1 MSIEIISTGNE
12 IMSGLT
18 LDTNFNWVARVL
30 SERGISV
37 NYHSTIRDN
46 LDDLI
51 SAFNLASERSKI
63 VIVTGGLGPTEDDL
77 SSLAASKLL
86 STNLYFDQ
94 NVYDSIVKKLANRKR
109 KPNEHHKKQARF
121 PTGSDIL
128 ENHIGTAAGFKIK
141 YKNTTYYFL
150 PGVPREFKQMFT
162 QTVLK
167 ELESN
172 LEKGDRV
179 VLKILKTIGL
189 GESEVAEKLKGLS
202 NDLLKIG
209 YRLRFPEVHVR
220 ISARIKNKDDE
231 KILDDLL
238 IKVHDILGDNLFAK
252 DDETLEEVTS
262 KILTNKKITLSTA
275 ESCTGGLVAN
285 RLTDIPGSSNYFL
298 RGVVTYTNESKVEML
313 GVSKVDIDKHGAVST
328 EVVEQMAD
336 GVRKLANSDIGIGIS
351 GIAGPDGG
359 TQDKP
364 VGTVYIGFSY
374 KDGTTFSNKYNFY
387 GTRTEIKLA
396 TSSTA
401 IDIVRKFCL
410 HNV

>member
-1 MSIEIISTGNE
+1 
-12 IMSGLT
+12 
-18 LDTNFNWVARVL
+18 
-30 SERGISV
+30 
-37 NYHSTIRDN
+37 
-46 LDDLI
+46 
-51 SAFNLASERSKI
+51 
-63 VIVTGGLGPTEDDL
+63 
-77 SSLAASKLL
+77 
-86 STNLYFDQ
+86 
-94 NVYDSIVKKLANRKR
+94 
-109 KPNEHHKKQARF
+109 
-121 PTGSDIL
+121 
-128 ENHIGTAAGFKIK
+128 
-141 YKNTTYYFL
+141 
-150 PGVPREFKQMFT
+150 MFT